1 MKILKR
7 DYGNRG
13 KRTGTSNY
21 SQEFY
26 GTAVL
31 KKVSKFRGKYQHGA
45 FFSRITVFQ
54 PSTFPKKTPLH
65 EFSREFRD
73 IFRSSFFK
81 THLCVTTSDEE
92 SILGIKNIVYVLSQ
106 LK

>member
-1 MKILKR
+1 METGEKEQAQATILRNSMEQLYWK
-7 DYGNRG
+7 
-13 KRTGTSNY
+13 K
-21 SQEFY
+21 SQNSE
-26 GTAVL
+26 GSTNMEP
-31 KKVSKFRGKYQHGA
+31 

-81 THLCVTTSDEE
+81 THLCVTASDEE